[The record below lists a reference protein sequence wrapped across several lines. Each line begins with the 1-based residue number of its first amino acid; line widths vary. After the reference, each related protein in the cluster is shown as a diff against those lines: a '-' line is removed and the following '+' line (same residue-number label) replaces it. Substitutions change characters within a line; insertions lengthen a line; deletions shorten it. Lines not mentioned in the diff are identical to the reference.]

1 MKKTRILK
9 LICMLLLSSVLTT
22 ACSSG
27 TSNVNTNNEQNAG
40 VDWPTKSVEIVI
52 PFSAG
57 GDTDFNARVLAK
69 HLEAKLGKPFA
80 VTNVTGSGGTIAA
93 AKVKDSKNDGYTI
106 LLTHVALNISQ
117 AASVIDF
124 GFEDFDMGPIT
135 ARSIG
140 DAILVRGDSPW
151 NTIEEMIADTK
162 ANPGKYKIAANTG
175 ATTHWV
181 AIGLQNAGAEFN
193 VVDSGSAS
201 ERIPALLGGHV
212 DVICNSLSSV
222 KDYVDT
228 GEFKA
233 LAIANSERITEYPE
247 IPTLSESGVEVEFEC
262 SYTLLFPKGTDK
274 AIIDKISAS
283 IEDIVQNNEEYRNE
297 IYNAYQQQPFYLSPE
312 ETEVYFSNEL
322 ERLMSISEKLQGK

>member
-1 MKKTRILK
+1 MKKTRVLK
-9 LICMLLLSSVLTT
+9 LICMLLLSSLLTT

-27 TSNVNTNNEQNAG
+27 TSNVSTNNGQNAG
-40 VDWPTKSVEIVI
+40 VEWPTKSVEIVI

-69 HLEAKLGKPFA
+69 HLEEKLGKPFA

-117 AASVIDF
+117 AAGVIDF
-124 GFEDFDMGPIT
+124 GFEDFEMGPIT

-151 NTIEEMIADTK
+151 NSVEEMIADTK

-274 AIIDKISAS
+274 AIIDKISTT
-283 IEDIVQNNEEYRNE
+283 IEDIVENNESYRDE
-297 IYNAYQQQPFYLSPE
+297 VYNAYQQQPFYLSPE

-322 ERLMSISEKLQGK
+322 ERLMSISDKLQGK